1 MNLLGVIILAAVAGH
16 AGLLVYIA
24 ARRAAMRAGA
34 LWLALSVMFSLAAL
48 LAHLT
53 PALLALD
60 DRLFLRIGPA
70 LALAAMLT
78 TYGALVI
85 RDVLNRSG
93 RLWLLSGTVW
103 AAGLL
108 LAAFAG
114 ALPLIGQSDWLVRA
128 LAAPDAF
135 SAAML
140 GGLAALGALLLG
152 MAFYGFYIARLPEVA
167 NRALFWVINSVALLL
182 GVVLAISGPRALLA
196 AGSFIV
202 LGSMIGAAYALLS
215 YRLFDIR
222 AASARA
228 ARASGLTALTAL
240 FFAAALLLLSAL
252 EPADLGARLT
262 LTGLLAVTFAVLY
275 LGIRRLLSWLISPLI
290 NPPDDPARAA
300 RRYSQQISQAVE
312 LEHLVNVASETL
324 NSVMGVK
331 RSGVL
336 LVSDASSS
344 DRLKLEVVRSGS
356 LAETAETHGYLEK
369 SGPIY
374 RCLAAERAPL
384 SQFELEF
391 SPRFRAAAPDERA
404 FFASLHMSAYAP
416 IVVEDALIGVLACGP
431 KLNDTPFFARD
442 LELLATM
449 ADQTGVA
456 LRNARLVAD
465 LRHLNRAMKT
475 LNTNL
480 EAANERLARLD
491 SVKTDFVTIASH
503 ELRTPLAQLRG
514 YVDIVDALNEQGMLD
529 KEQISGA
536 VANLRKAA
544 QRMDELIS
552 AMLDVSQLDVDAMDL
567 RLAQTMPET
576 IIRLAIEPLTDA
588 LNQRKIS
595 LSVRGTR
602 GLPPIQA
609 DMQRLV
615 QAFRNI
621 VVNAIK
627 FTPDRGRIEITASL
641 QPADEPNRS
650 ENILI
655 AISDTGVGIDP
666 ANLELI
672 FEKFFRASDPSL
684 HSTGTYKFMGAGPG
698 LGLTIARGVIEGH
711 GGKIWAES
719 SGHNAETCPG
729 STFYVLLPV
738 SPPEDARRV
747 LPFEDHH
754 APAQ

>member
-1 MNLLGVIILAAVAGH
+1 MDLLSITMLAAAAGH

-24 ARRAAMRAGA
+24 VRRGALHAEA
-34 LWLALSVMFSLAAL
+34 LWLALSVVFALAAP
-48 LAHLT
+48 LAHLA
-53 PALLALD
+53 PALLAPN
-60 DRLFLRIGPA
+60 DRLFLHIGPA

-78 TYGALVI
+78 TYGVLVI

-93 RLWLLSGTVW
+93 RLWLFSGTVW
-103 AAGLL
+103 TAVLL
-108 LAAFAG
+108 LAASAG
-114 ALPLIGQSDWLVRA
+114 APPRFGQPDWLVRA

-135 SAAML
+135 GVVML
-140 GGLAALGALLLG
+140 GGLAALGALLLS
-152 MAFYGFYIARLPEVA
+152 MAFRGFYVAHLPEVA
-167 NRALFWVINSVALLL
+167 NRALFWVIDAAALLL
-182 GVVLAISGPRALLA
+182 GIVLAISGPRALLA
-196 AGSFIV
+196 VGSFIV
-202 LGSMIGAAYALLS
+202 LASMAGAAYALLS

-222 AASARA
+222 AAAAGTARA
-228 ARASGLTALTAL
+228 GGLTAFTAL

-252 EPADLGARLT
+252 EPADLGARLA
-262 LTGLLAVTFAVLY
+262 LAGLLAVTFAVLY
-275 LGIRRLLSWLISPLI
+275 LGIRWLLGWLIAPLI
-290 NPPDDPARAA
+290 SLPRDPTSAA
-300 RRYSQQISQAVE
+300 RRYSQQISKAVE
-312 LEHLVNVASETL
+312 LEHLVNVASATL
-324 NSVMGVK
+324 NSVMGVR

-344 DRLKLEVVRSGS
+344 DRLKLDVMRSGS
-356 LAETAETHGYLEK
+356 LAETAEPHGYLDK
-369 SGPIY
+369 SGPVY

-391 SPRFRAAAPDERA
+391 SPRFSAAAPGERA
-404 FFASLHMSAYAP
+404 FFASLNMSAYAP

-465 LRHLNRAMKT
+465 LRHLNMTMKT
-475 LNTNL
+475 LNTDL
-480 EAANERLARLD
+480 EAANEQLARLD

-514 YVDIVDALNEQGMLD
+514 YVDIMDALNEQGMLD
-529 KEQISGA
+529 PEQISGM

-567 RLAQTMPET
+567 RLAQTTPET

-595 LSVRGTR
+595 LSVRGMR

-627 FTPDRGRIEITASL
+627 FTPDRGRIEIIGSL
-641 QPADEPNRS
+641 QPADGPNRS

-666 ANLELI
+666 VNLELI

-711 GGKIWAES
+711 GGRIWAES
-719 SGHNAETCPG
+719 SGHNIETCPG

-747 LPFEDHH
+747 LPFEDH
-754 APAQ
+754 ALA

>member
-1 MNLLGVIILAAVAGH
+1 MNLLSITLLTAAVGYL
-16 AGLLVYIA
+16 GLLAYITA
-24 ARRAAMRAGA
+24 HRKAMRAGA
-34 LWLALSVMFSLAAL
+34 LWLVLSVMFALAAL
-48 LAHLT
+48 LACLALNSLANHQSFLRST
-53 PALLALD
+53 PALA
-60 DRLFLRIGPA
+60 F
-70 LALAAMLT
+70 AAMLT

-85 RDVLNRSG
+85 RDLLDRPA
-93 RLWLLSGTVW
+93 RWWLFGGTSWV
-103 AAGLL
+103 ASLL
-108 LAAFAG
+108 LASLARA
-114 ALPLIGQSDWLVRA
+114 PLVGQPDWLVRVFTT
-128 LAAPDAF
+128 PDPF
-135 SAAML
+135 SVLML
-140 GGLAALGALLLG
+140 GGLATLGALLVG
-152 MAFYGFYIARLPEVA
+152 TAFYGFYIARLPEVA
-167 NRALFWVINSVALLL
+167 NRALFWVVNAAALVLSI
-182 GVVLAISGPRALLA
+182 VLAISGVHALLV
-196 AGSFIV
+196 AGSLV
-202 LGSMIGAAYALLS
+202 ALMSMAGAAYALLS

-222 AASARA
+222 AAVTRA
-228 ARASGLTALTAL
+228 IRTVGLVAFTVL
-240 FFAAALLLLSAL
+240 FFAAALLLQSTL
-252 EPADLGARLT
+252 EPAELGTRLA
-262 LTGLLAVTFAVLY
+262 LTGSLATAFTALY
-275 LGIRRLLSWLISPLI
+275 LASRWVLGWLIAPLI
-290 NPPDDPARAA
+290 ASPPDPTHAA
-300 RRYSQQISQAVE
+300 RRYSQQISKAVE
-312 LEHLVNVASETL
+312 LDHLVNVASETL
-324 NSVMGVK
+324 NSVMGVA

-336 LVSDASSS
+336 LVSDISSN
-344 DRLKLEVVRSGS
+344 RLKLEVVRGGG
-356 LAETAETHGYLEK
+356 LLETAESYGYLEK

-374 RCLAAERAPL
+374 HCLAAERAPL
-384 SQFELEF
+384 SQFDLEF
-391 SPRFRAAAPDERA
+391 SPRFQSATPAERA
-404 FFASLHMSAYAP
+404 FFASLRMSAYAP
-416 IVVEDALIGVLACGP
+416 IVVENALIGVLACGA
-431 KLNDTPFFARD
+431 KLSDTPFFARD

-465 LRHLNRAMKT
+465 LRHLNKT
-475 LNTNL
+475 MQALNANL
-480 EAANERLARLD
+480 EAANQRLAKLD

-529 KEQISGA
+529 KEQTRGM

-567 RLAQTMPET
+567 HLTQTSPET
-576 IIRLAIEPLTDA
+576 IIRMAIEPLTDA

-602 GLPPIQA
+602 GLPPIKA

-627 FTPDRGRIEITASL
+627 FTPDRGRIEITGSL
-641 QPADEPNRS
+641 QPADGPGHS

-719 SGHNAETCPG
+719 SGHNIETCPG

-747 LPFEDHH
+747 LPFEDH
-754 APAQ
+754 ALA